1 MRRIAPLFSL
11 VLLACTA
18 VPDPSPETPSLP
30 LARPVD
36 FPTTTAQ
43 AAPPAPPPGSTS
55 GAFANASAST
65 PPQGATSDAGGT
77 PKEALT
83 IQTEGPLSASEESV
97 LKTVALCVRT
107 ASEKGSKSTRPLDV
121 ELTVDPTGRVSDV
134 RLGQG
139 YHPDAGKCVRS
150 EVMKMSYPP
159 RPEGGVQFLKYPIV
173 EVTEE
178 D

>member
-1 MRRIAPLFSL
+1 MRRIAPLFG
-11 VLLACTA
+11 VALLACTA
-18 VPDPSPETPSLP
+18 IPDPSPETPSLP

-43 AAPPAPPPGSTS
+43 AAPPAPPPGPTARAYS
-55 GAFANASAST
+55 NASAST
-65 PPQGATSDAGGT
+65 EAQGSPEGSPPPS
-77 PKEALT
+77 KEALT
-83 IQTEGPLSASEESV
+83 IQTEGPLSVSEESV
-97 LKTVALCVRT
+97 LKTVAVCVRT
-107 ASEKGSKSTRPLDV
+107 ASEKGAKSTRPLDV
-121 ELTVDPTGRVSDV
+121 ELTVDPSGRVSDV

-139 YHPDAGKCVRS
+139 YHPDAGKCVRG
-150 EVMKMSYPP
+150 ELLKMSYPA